1 MSERLEQEI
10 DPRPQAFGRDSG
22 VAAATIANSSKHQAR
37 PPSRLVWTLASI
49 LLLLVCLAIFIWTGI
64 RGVDFGQH
72 WDETKY
78 QIGPVKT
85 MVETGTLLPRLY
97 QYPSFDYLL
106 NFGVAAPDILHA
118 IREVKAI
125 PPEPGSRKGRREF
138 GEQVQAKTLAALDRP
153 AYLLRARSMY
163 VVITALAVLWV
174 YLTVLIWGG
183 PPMQAV
189 VAAALV
195 GTSWEIGYHSRW
207 IASDCVLM
215 QFAALTTLVSSLAA
229 RRRNG
234 ARWLVPAAIT
244 AGLGAGTKYTGGTL
258 LLPVLIAAY
267 ALRGR
272 LPAGQSAV
280 GTIAKIL
287 VAFAVTFLV
296 STPGAV
302 LQPLWFVWH
311 ARDMFIHYRYETHAN
326 YTVSPGLGHGLGILE
341 YIGVVVFSPYAAFA
355 AFFFLLAI
363 LGVYAILRQSGFA
376 ALIVVAFPIVNL
388 GFMGTQRVMI
398 VRNDL
403 AAVPALAVLS
413 SFGLAWLYERLK
425 VTPLRLAL
433 AGVALA
439 GLITNE
445 AWLVWSSQTIVDRQA
460 DRFAA
465 QAADYV

>member
-97 QYPSFDYLL
+97 QYPS
-106 NFGVAAPDILHA
+106 
-118 IREVKAI
+118 
-125 PPEPGSRKGRREF
+125 
-138 GEQVQAKTLAALDRP
+138 
-153 AYLLRARSMY
+153 
-163 VVITALAVLWV
+163 
-174 YLTVLIWGG
+174 
-183 PPMQAV
+183 
-189 VAAALV
+189 
-195 GTSWEIGYHSRW
+195 
-207 IASDCVLM
+207 
-215 QFAALTTLVSSLAA
+215 
-229 RRRNG
+229 
-234 ARWLVPAAIT
+234 
-244 AGLGAGTKYTGGTL
+244 
-258 LLPVLIAAY
+258 VLIAAY

-388 GFMGTQRVMI
+388 GFMGTQ
-398 VRNDL
+398 
-403 AAVPALAVLS
+403 
-413 SFGLAWLYERLK
+413 
-425 VTPLRLAL
+425 
-433 AGVALA
+433 
-439 GLITNE
+439 
-445 AWLVWSSQTIVDRQA
+445 Q
-460 DRFAA
+460 
-465 QAADYV
+465 